1 MAENIVES
9 FTEYLECLTDD
20 YQPHIIYR
28 GEFIARYLYSSI
40 EETNNWI
47 VWENKDAKEARHPY
61 RFRCHNGLVNQS
73 HHLLRHAPQIQKSRL
88 HARKREIGHSIYM
101 WHKAHQRTSY
111 RSGFEQHRFSKG
123 IGTLWV

>member
-9 FTEYLECLTDD
+9 FTEYLESLTDD

-47 VWENKDAKEARHPY
+47 VWESKDAKEARYPY
-61 RFRCHNGLVNQS
+61 RFRCHNGLVHQS
-73 HHLLRHAPQIQKSRL
+73 HHLLRHAPQ
-88 HARKREIGHSIYM
+88 
-101 WHKAHQRTSY
+101 
-111 RSGFEQHRFSKG
+111 
-123 IGTLWV
+123 V